1 VVLDAYEVM
10 PSDEATPDVP
20 AFEGVSDADQSPM
33 MDPKFIKEEEKTKRL
48 YSRLKKE
55 LQAYSDKEAAVD
67 ALVKKTDAWIEEKV
81 VGVKDQVMKMNQVD
95 TDDINAIEPIQGPPG
110 APGVLG
116 LNGHNGVDG
125 PPGVTGQKGARGSSG
140 PPGERG
146 RVGVVGDAGE
156 EGAEGSPGRF
166 GAPGGMGP
174 VGEPGASGRGGMTQ
188 SWSISKGTCPDAATE
203 TMRLTHCNA
212 LGCRLETFF
221 AGVWGTVC
229 SAGWGRGSASTLCR
243 AFGFPEGGVVDRAY
257 GGGYLSSQGEC
268 PPSLPVLI
276 GHVSFLPPY

>member
-1 VVLDAYEVM
+1 M
-10 PSDEATPDVP
+10 
-20 AFEGVSDADQSPM
+20 
-33 MDPKFIKEEEKTKRL
+33 
-48 YSRLKKE
+48 
-55 LQAYSDKEAAVD
+55 
-67 ALVKKTDAWIEEKV
+67 
-81 VGVKDQVMKMNQVD
+81 
-95 TDDINAIEPIQGPPG
+95 
-110 APGVLG
+110 
-116 LNGHNGVDG
+116 DG

-229 SAGWGRGSASTLCR
+229 SGGPPPSRTKWTRLVHLSVLTGHVSSLSPAGWGRGSASTLCR

-257 GGGYLSSQGEC
+257 GGGYLSSKGEC
-268 PPSLPVLI
+268 PPPPPVLT
-276 GHVSFLPPY
+276 GHVSSFPPY

>member
-1 VVLDAYEVM
+1 M
-10 PSDEATPDVP
+10 
-20 AFEGVSDADQSPM
+20 
-33 MDPKFIKEEEKTKRL
+33 
-48 YSRLKKE
+48 
-55 LQAYSDKEAAVD
+55 
-67 ALVKKTDAWIEEKV
+67 
-81 VGVKDQVMKMNQVD
+81 
-95 TDDINAIEPIQGPPG
+95 
-110 APGVLG
+110 
-116 LNGHNGVDG
+116 
-125 PPGVTGQKGARGSSG
+125 TGQKGARGSSG

-229 SAGWGRGSASTLCR
+229 S
-243 AFGFPEGGVVDRAY
+243 GGP
-257 GGGYLSSQGEC
+257 
-268 PPSLPVLI
+268 PPSRTKWTRLVHLSVLT
-276 GHVSFLPPY
+276 GHVSSLSPRRRSPLTCLSSGYGSDLGLAGLELPSGRNLDFETLNRIRSSAPVSNVGCEVR

>member
-95 TDDINAIEPIQGPPG
+95 PP
-110 APGVLG
+110 
-116 LNGHNGVDG
+116 
-125 PPGVTGQKGARGSSG
+125 PP
-140 PPGERG
+140 
-146 RVGVVGDAGE
+146 
-156 EGAEGSPGRF
+156 
-166 GAPGGMGP
+166 
-174 VGEPGASGRGGMTQ
+174 
-188 SWSISKGTCPDAATE
+188 
-203 TMRLTHCNA
+203 
-212 LGCRLETFF
+212 
-221 AGVWGTVC
+221 
-229 SAGWGRGSASTLCR
+229 
-243 AFGFPEGGVVDRAY
+243 
-257 GGGYLSSQGEC
+257 LS
-268 PPSLPVLI
+268 
-276 GHVSFLPPY
+276 Y